1 MHILVTGTA
10 GFIGLHLTR
19 RFLEQGDTVVGLDN
33 LNDYYEVSLKRNR
46 LLLLEQEKGFE
57 FSEADLSDSD
67 SIREVFDQHTFDRVV
82 NLAAQAEVRYSLE
95 NPKAYIDTNIVGFLN
110 ILENCRHVEVP
121 HLLYASS
128 SSAYGANTKMSL
140 SVHHNVD
147 HPVNLYAASKK
158 SNELM
163 AHKYSYLFGLPST
176 GLRFFMVYGPW
187 GRPDMAVSLFAKVI
201 LNGEPIEV
209 FNHGKM
215 QRDFTCIDDIVEGVV
230 RVTNKIPASE
240 DNWSGD
246 HPNPATSKA
255 PYRIYNIGNHE
266 PVKLFYFI
274 EVLEKA
280 LGWETQKEFLPIQP
294 GDIPATDAS
303 VEALEKDVSFRPN
316 TPHWSG
322 D

>member
-10 GFIGLHLTR
+10 GFIDLHLTR

-110 ILENCRHVEVP
+110 ILENCRHVEVS
-121 HLLYASS
+121 HLLYASN

-147 HPVNLYAASKK
+147 HPVNLYAARK
-158 SNELM
+158 NLM
-163 AHKYSYLFGLPST
+163 
-176 GLRFFMVYGPW
+176 
-187 GRPDMAVSLFAKVI
+187 
-201 LNGEPIEV
+201 N
-209 FNHGKM
+209 
-215 QRDFTCIDDIVEGVV
+215 
-230 RVTNKIPASE
+230 
-240 DNWSGD
+240 
-246 HPNPATSKA
+246 
-255 PYRIYNIGNHE
+255 
-266 PVKLFYFI
+266 
-274 EVLEKA
+274 
-280 LGWETQKEFLPIQP
+280 
-294 GDIPATDAS
+294 
-303 VEALEKDVSFRPN
+303 
-316 TPHWSG
+316 
-322 D
+322 

>member
-1 MHILVTGTA
+1 
-10 GFIGLHLTR
+10 
-19 RFLEQGDTVVGLDN
+19 
-33 LNDYYEVSLKRNR
+33 
-46 LLLLEQEKGFE
+46 
-57 FSEADLSDSD
+57 
-67 SIREVFDQHTFDRVV
+67 
-82 NLAAQAEVRYSLE
+82 
-95 NPKAYIDTNIVGFLN
+95 
-110 ILENCRHVEVP
+110 
-121 HLLYASS
+121 
-128 SSAYGANTKMSL
+128 
-140 SVHHNVD
+140 
-147 HPVNLYAASKK
+147 
-158 SNELM
+158 
-163 AHKYSYLFGLPST
+163 
-176 GLRFFMVYGPW
+176 
-187 GRPDMAVSLFAKVI
+187 
-201 LNGEPIEV
+201 
-209 FNHGKM
+209 M

-266 PVKLFYFI
+266 PVKLLYFI